1 MRVFQA
7 CKNQIFNDL
16 WLYKLKFGGKFEK
29 LDMIVKPNDID
40 LNNNNIYIVIR
51 KIMQNVFLIYVL
63 HKFSQR

>member
-51 KIMQNVFLIYVL
+51 KNMQNF
-63 HKFSQR
+63 F